1 MALGHLMDDD
11 AREAVASIFG
21 IVRRNVRQF
30 TTTTP
35 DTRWAM
41 CSPLDWIYERKR
53 ESRYSKLNTRCLRV
67 LEAVTAFSVG
77 CIGGFVE
84 VVMDTG

>member
-1 MALGHLMDDD
+1 MALGHLRDDD
-11 AREAVASIFG
+11 AREAVGSIFG

-35 DTRWAM
+35 NTRWAM
-41 CSPLDWIYERKR
+41 CSPLDWIYGRKG
-53 ESRYSKLNTRCLRV
+53 ESRYSILKTRCLRV

-77 CIGGFVE
+77 CIGGFVD
-84 VVMDTG
+84 VMDTG